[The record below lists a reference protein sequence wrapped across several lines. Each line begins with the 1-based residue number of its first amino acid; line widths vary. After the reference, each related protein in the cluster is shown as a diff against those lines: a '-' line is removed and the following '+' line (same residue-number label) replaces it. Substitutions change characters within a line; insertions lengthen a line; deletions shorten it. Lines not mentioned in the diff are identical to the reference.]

1 MGAWNNIRRSLFGQP
16 TMSNDAKRATAWQDY
31 GYPEQLEFDQYF
43 TMFARNGI
51 ARAGVMRHVEK
62 TWETNPWIVEG
73 EEGDK
78 PRTDWTPRE
87 KQLAR
92 VIRDMRLWSRFSAAD
107 WRGRVGHYSALYLTF
122 ADNQRPDMPVTHG
135 AKLLGVKPLYEKQ
148 LRPTTWHDNPA
159 LPSFGLPSMYQLQQ
173 FNPEDANPANSSS
186 LEIHPDRIHIL
197 AEGAEDD
204 SIYGIPALQAG
215 FNSLLDIEKIRGA
228 GGEGFWKAARGA
240 WALSGEVQPQ
250 QLATMLGVDQDKVAE
265 ALNDTAADFASG
277 MDKLLMLG
285 GMKADSM
292 SFDVPRPREFYDVAL
307 EDFASSVSCPVP
319 ELIGQQIAQRSSEEN
334 SRNWQQT
341 IMSRRRQ
348 FVGPNIEG
356 FLRHLMALGSIPHM
370 ESFYVAWDDLTDATA
385 SEKLENAKHMSEI
398 NRNNAQSGMTP
409 SFTENEMREAAGL
422 EADEAL
428 DGGMNFGEED
438 DPPANSPTQRSGTDA
453 DEPTATESA

>member
-1 MGAWNNIRRSLFGQP
+1 MGAWNNIRRSIFGLP

-31 GYPEQLEFDQYF
+31 GYPEQLEFDQYY

-148 LRPTTWHDNPA
+148 LRPTTWYSNPA
-159 LPSFGLPSMYQLQQ
+159 LPNFGMPSMYQLQQ
-173 FNPEDANPANSSS
+173 FNPEDANPANNSSF
-186 LEIHPDRIHIL
+186 EIHPDRIHIL

-204 SIYGIPALQAG
+204 SIYGVPALQAG

-240 WALSGEVQPQ
+240 WALSGEVEPQ
-250 QLATMLGVDQDKVAE
+250 QLAAMLGVDQDKVAE

-285 GMKADSM
+285 GMKAESM
-292 SFDVPRPREFYDVAL
+292 SFNVPRPLEFYDVAL
-307 EDFASSVSCPVP
+307 QDFASSVSCPVP
-319 ELIGQQIAQRSSEEN
+319 EIIGQQIAQRSSEEN

-348 FVGPNIEG
+348 FVGPNVEG
-356 FLRHLMALGSIPHM
+356 FLRHLMALGSIPYIDR
-370 ESFYVAWDDLTDATA
+370 FYVAWDDLTDSTA
-385 SEKLENAKHMSEI
+385 GEKLENAKHMSEI

-422 EADEAL
+422 EADDAL
-428 DGGMNFGEED
+428 DGGMNFGEDD
-438 DPPANSPTQRSGTDA
+438 DPPANSTPQRSGADA
-453 DEPTATESA
+453 DEQAAAESA

>member
-31 GYPEQLEFDQYF
+31 GYPEQLEFDNYF

-78 PRTDWTPRE
+78 PRTDWTPWE

-107 WRGRVGHYSALYLTF
+107 WRGRVGQYSALYLTF
-122 ADNQRPDMPVTHG
+122 ADNQDPDQPVARG
-135 AKLLGVKPLYEKQ
+135 AKLIGVKPLYEAQIK
-148 LRPTTWHDNPA
+148 PTAWHDNPK
-159 LPSFGLPSMYQLQQ
+159 LPSFGMPSMYQFQQ
-173 FNPEDANPANSSS
+173 FNPEDASPASNTSF
-186 LEIHPDRIHIL
+186 EIHPDRIHIL

-204 SIYGIPALQAG
+204 SIYGVPALQAG

-250 QLATMLGVDQDKVAE
+250 QLAAMLGVEQDKVAE

-285 GMKADSM
+285 GMKADSL
-292 SFDVPRPREFYDVAL
+292 SFNVPRPREFYDVAL

-356 FLRHLMALGSIPHM
+356 FLRHLMRLGSIPYI
-370 ESFYVAWDDLTDATA
+370 ERFYVAWDDLTDSTA
-385 SEKLENAKHMSEI
+385 SEKLDNAKKMSEI
-398 NRNNAQSGMTP
+398 NKNLTGTGLLP
-409 SFTENEMREAAGL
+409 PFTENEMREAAGS
-422 EADEAL
+422 EADPTL
-428 DGGMNFGEED
+428 DGGMGFGEDD
-438 DPPANSPTQRSGTDA
+438 DPPANSAAQRSGTDA

>member
-1 MGAWNNIRRSLFGQP
+1 MGAWNNIRRSLFGMP

-43 TMFARNGI
+43 AMFSRNGI

-78 PRTDWTPRE
+78 PRTDWTPLE

-122 ADNQRPDMPVTHG
+122 ADNQSPNMPVVRG
-135 AKLLGVKPLYEKQ
+135 AKLIGVKPLYEKQ
-148 LRPTTWHDNPA
+148 LEPSTWHSNPA
-159 LPSFGLPSMYQLQQ
+159 LPNFGLPSMYQFKQ
-173 FNPEDANPANSSS
+173 FNPEDANPANNSSFQ
-186 LEIHPDRIHIL
+186 IHPDRIHIL

-240 WALSGEVQPQ
+240 WALSGEVEPQ
-250 QLATMLGVDQDKVAE
+250 QLATMLGVEQDKVAE
-265 ALNDTAADFASG
+265 ALNDTAADFSSG

-285 GMKADSM
+285 GMKAESM
-292 SFDVPRPREFYDVAL
+292 SFNVPRPLEFYDVAL
-307 EDFASSVSCPVP
+307 QDFASSVSCPVP
-319 ELIGQQIAQRSSEEN
+319 ELIGQQISQRSSEEN

-356 FLRHLMALGSIPHM
+356 FLRHLMALGSIPYI
-370 ESFYVAWDDLTDATA
+370 ERFYVAWDDLTDATA

-398 NRNNAQSGMTP
+398 NRNNTMAGMAP
-409 SFTENEMREAAGL
+409 SFSENDMREVSGHD
-422 EADEAL
+422 ADPSL
-428 DGGMNFGEED
+428 DGGLNFGED
-438 DPPANSPTQRSGTDA
+438 DDSAADGTPQSSSADA
-453 DEPTATESA
+453 DEQAATESE